1 MQHFQLIKPSSSPDE
16 HTKTFV
22 YSFSGQTPEIA
33 SEENIYII
41 LTIWSPPQDLEQIAK
56 HIEDV
61 FSSTFYEESEQ
72 DSAKLRYKK
81 SIQAVNQ
88 GLDDL
93 NRYYQRLEARF
104 HLEGLIAVISK
115 DSLVLSSCGDVAAY
129 QKGPTETTALIDKPK
144 SQTQHNQF
152 ASLYSCS
159 LSQKDK
165 ILLVSAR
172 FSDHIP
178 KTVIYSLLKPE
189 DPITF
194 TEFADK
200 ISSLSNSHLGA
211 VWVERTKANEKI
223 TESPILV
230 SSPEKNDK
238 QSFSKL
244 EKPSLSIPMALTNT
258 LSVVKKYTKSLFT
271 KLSNI
276 SFLDSAK
283 KTLKKAWNNLW
294 IKYINPNPMAFIV
307 IIVIFI
313 VISISALGYFQ
324 WYNPHNQDLKKSYAT
339 FEQSIE
345 KAKSQLASGQKTEAL
360 QSLSELSNAINEL
373 SPKDRQALDAIL
385 AQSKKPSLAQLQAA
399 ILQLEDQAAG
409 IVRVDAVE
417 VYSNPNT
424 SASYSAIA
432 LLEEA
437 LYAIDKSSGSVL
449 SVKSGV
455 GKTITTN
462 ASLKNSLGLSSSLAS
477 NSIYALTPDAVYQI
491 RPDGT
496 LSKPASPAT
505 WPSATAL
512 SSYLSNIYLLSP
524 EDNQIYRFSKTT
536 TGFGSKT
543 AYIKNPAPGL
553 LSDATS
559 ASVNGNIFVS
569 KRNGD
574 VLLFDQGVQKEF
586 NIVGKPSDQIDIT
599 SLAYIESPDQLILLN
614 SAKKA
619 FIILTLKDSGAE
631 FQKEVIVNS
640 TSGISSFSYNAKDK
654 NVYFTTANSIKKFK
668 L

>member
-22 YSFSGQTPEIA
+22 YSFTGQTPEIT

-72 DSAKLRYKK
+72 DSARLRYKK
-81 SIQAVNQ
+81 SIQVVNQ
-88 GLDDL
+88 GLHDL
-93 NRYYQRLEARF
+93 NLYYERLEARF

-115 DSLVLSSCGDVAAY
+115 DNMVLSSCGDVAAY
-129 QKGPTETTALIDKPK
+129 QKGPSETIALIDKPK
-144 SQTQHNQF
+144 SQTRHNQF
-152 ASLYSCS
+152 SSLYSCS
-159 LSQKDK
+159 WTQKDK

-194 TEFADK
+194 AEFTEK
-200 ISSLSNSHLGA
+200 ISSLNNSHLGA
-211 VWVERTKANEKI
+211 VWVEHTKTKESHGD
-223 TESPILV
+223 SPILV
-230 SSPEKNDK
+230 SSPEKNYKHSFRKLDK
-238 QSFSKL
+238 T
-244 EKPSLSIPMALTNT
+244 SLSIPTVLAST
-258 LSVVKKYTKSLFT
+258 LNAVKKSTKSIPAR
-271 KLSNI
+271 LSSV
-276 SFLDSAK
+276 SFLDSTK
-283 KTLKKAWNNLW
+283 KTTKKAWNNLW
-294 IKYINPNPMAFIV
+294 IKYINPNPMAFIA

-313 VISISALGYFQ
+313 VISISAVGYFQ
-324 WYNPHNQDLKKSYAT
+324 WYNPHGQNLKKNYAS
-339 FEQSIE
+339 FEMNVE
-345 KAKSQLASGQKTEAL
+345 KAKSQLANGQKTEAL
-360 QSLSELSNAINEL
+360 QVLSELSNAINEL
-373 SPKDRQALDAIL
+373 SAKDKQALDTIL
-385 AQSKKPSLAQLQAA
+385 AQSKKPSLEQLREI
-399 ILQLEDQAAG
+399 ILQLEDQASG
-409 IVRVDAVE
+409 IVRVDAAE
-417 VYSNPNT
+417 VYINPDS
-424 SASYSAIA
+424 SASYSALS
-432 LLEEA
+432 LLEDT

-455 GKTITTN
+455 SKIITTN
-462 ASLKNSLGLSSSLAS
+462 TILKNSLGLSSSLAS
-477 NSIYALTPDAVYQI
+477 NSIYALTTDAVYQI

-496 LSKPASPAT
+496 LSKPANPTT
-505 WPSATAL
+505 WPSSIAI
-512 SSYLSNIYLLSP
+512 SSYLSNIYLLSQ
-524 EDNQIYRFSKTT
+524 EDNQIYRFTKTP
-536 TGFGSKT
+536 TGFGPKT
-543 AYIKNPAPGL
+543 AYIKNPAAGL

-559 ASVNGNIFVS
+559 TSVNGNIFVS

-586 NIVGKPSDQIDIT
+586 NIARKPSDQIDIT

-631 FQKEVIVNS
+631 YQKEVIVNS
-640 TSGISSFSYNAKDK
+640 TSGISSFSYNPKDK